1 MRSQIPGTFKLKT
14 DETIFKVMRINPQF
28 TEGSGLVLLALNT
41 PLARKYVR
49 QSSGLTCF
57 PTVDGRMER
66 STSPPPSAAT
76 VLQGGW
82 CWSRLRRSKP
92 DSSEEQA
99 GLRQGPSVSAIYR
112 VDTRSWHS
120 SHFQLESAHPSSK
133 RSRDPHIR
141 CPVWASWALSY
152 LSAQKGEW
160 TQGFVTGIMIH
171 LKYQAC

>member
-49 QSSGLTCF
+49 QSSGLS
-57 PTVDGRMER
+57 VER
-66 STSPPPSAAT
+66 STSPPPSAGT
-76 VLQGGW
+76 VLQGRW
-82 CWSRLRRSKP
+82 CWSRLRRNKP

-120 SHFQLESAHPSSK
+120 SRFQLESAHPSSE
-133 RSRDPHIR
+133 RSGDPHIR